1 MRGFAVPYAVPPL
14 QETSVTRRTAARPAL
29 AALALTGLAAAL
41 TGSPASAAPASGTA
55 SASVFMVNPVQSS
68 GDEGL
73 TDDKDSATA
82 VPAKDYRTVT
92 LTNLDGSG
100 YLRGDWANIKSETGK
115 PAFAA
120 PGGSYVYNRHDDQ
133 FEQVMA
139 YYWVTRAQLYLQGL
153 GFGGANGD
161 LPPVNAESQDVR
173 INQFGGDNSFS
184 RSDNDEI
191 TFGKGGVDDAED
203 AEVIVHE
210 YGHAVHD
217 AQVDGFGT
225 SLDAGSIGEAF
236 GDYLAVSVGLAV
248 AGAPAAGVPA
258 ACVADWDS
266 VSYTST
272 VPHCLR
278 RVDTDL
284 TVSQRR
290 GEVHFDGQIWSRA
303 LWDIRTALGDR
314 TANRI
319 IINAQFGFAPDT
331 SFAAAATKTVQ
342 TAQAMYGTKAAKAVT
357 TAFHA
362 RGIL

>member
-1 MRGFAVPYAVPPL
+1 
-14 QETSVTRRTAARPAL
+14 VTRRSAVRPAL
-29 AALALTGLAAAL
+29 AVLALTGLTAAL
-41 TGSPASAAPASGTA
+41 TGVAPAAAGPATGAASAV
-55 SASVFMVNPVQSS
+55 VFDVNPVQSS

-73 TDDKDSATA
+73 TDQKDSATA
-82 VPAKDYRTVT
+82 VPAKDYVTVT

-100 YLRGDWANIKSETGK
+100 YLRGDWANVVSETGD
-115 PAFAA
+115 PAYAP
-120 PGGSYVYNRHDDQ
+120 PGGSYVYDRHDDR

-139 YYWVTRAQLYLQGL
+139 YYWVTQAQLYLQSL

-173 INQFGGDNSFS
+173 LNQYGADNSFS
-184 RSDNDEI
+184 WDKKDLLR
-191 TFGKGGVDDAED
+191 FGKGGVDDAED

-217 AQVDGFGT
+217 SQVAGFGT

-236 GDYLAVSVGLAV
+236 GDYLAVSVGLARG
-248 AGAPAAGVPA
+248 GAPAAGIPA

-266 VSYTST
+266 VSYTSR

-342 TAQAMYGTKAAKAVT
+342 TAQAMYGTRAAKVVT
-357 TAFHA
+357 AAFEA